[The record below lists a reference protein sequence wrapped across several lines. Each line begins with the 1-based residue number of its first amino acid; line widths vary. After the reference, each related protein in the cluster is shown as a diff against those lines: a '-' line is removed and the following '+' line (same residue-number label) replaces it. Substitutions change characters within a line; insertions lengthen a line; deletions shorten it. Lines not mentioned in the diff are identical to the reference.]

1 MRSYR
6 AKIHSELVFWG
17 HIPRKFFWVENAK
30 YRKMIVPVSSFM
42 KLKKNAHLTSFRGNI
57 PCADTLVALV
67 LVNFGIFVVNFEK
80 TCDFGG

>member
-1 MRSYR
+1 MRSYI

-17 HIPRKFFWVENAK
+17 HIPRNFFWVENAK
-30 YRKMIVPVSSFM
+30 CRKMIAQVSSFL
-42 KLKKNAHLTSFRGNI
+42 KLKKNAHLISFGGNI

-67 LVNFGIFVVNFEK
+67 LVNFGVFVVNFEK